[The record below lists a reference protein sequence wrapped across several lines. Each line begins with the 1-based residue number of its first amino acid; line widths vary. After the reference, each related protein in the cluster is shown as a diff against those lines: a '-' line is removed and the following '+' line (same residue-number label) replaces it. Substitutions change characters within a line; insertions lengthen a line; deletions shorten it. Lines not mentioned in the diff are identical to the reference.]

1 METDTEPADL
11 VSSVR
16 QALTAIGPSMR
27 VYTVQPL
34 RVHVDQRYAPF
45 QWIVRLLI
53 TFGALALL
61 LAAIGLY
68 GVIAYRVALR
78 TQEIGVRMALGARRG
93 DVARE
98 VLRYG
103 LAIVLSGVAIGEL
116 CTAASTRLIGAAQTG
131 IATAGVPAHVAVIA
145 IWIVVA
151 LLACYVPAARAA
163 RVDPLVAL
171 RHD

>member
-1 METDTEPADL
+1 
-11 VSSVR
+11 
-16 QALTAIGPSMR
+16 MR

-34 RVHVDQRYAPF
+34 SVHVDQRYAPF

-53 TFGALALL
+53 TFGSLALV

-78 TQEIGVRMALGARRG
+78 TQEIGVRMALGARRA

-116 CTAASTRLIGAAQTG
+116 CTAAITRLIGAAQAG
-131 IATAGVPAHVAVIA
+131 IGTAGCRRTPRSSPSGSWLRFSHATCRR
-145 IWIVVA
+145 
-151 LLACYVPAARAA
+151 LAPRASIRWWRCGTIEHARKITGCGG
-163 RVDPLVAL
+163 PG
-171 RHD
+171 H